1 LVVAVGAEDMIPAFA
16 QPVNRDIGT
25 FSGSKA
31 SHVFMHGPSGWFA
44 LILVQMIFNVE
55 AGASNRYRSAWVG
68 DAVHS
73 AQTVLFA
80 LSWSYSF
87 SSSRRNRNRGP

>member
-1 LVVAVGAEDMIPAFA
+1 MNGAFG
-16 QPVNRDIGT
+16 NRDWISAGVLFAGCHRHETWVAIPTVLVDT
-25 FSGSKA
+25 F
-31 SHVFMHGPSGWFA
+31 
-44 LILVQMIFNVE
+44 VE

-87 SSSRRNRNRGP
+87 SSSRRKSQSWSVRPGFGREP